1 MSAIT
6 DPQITVSHR
15 IPLALARWIELRAIA
30 LGVSK
35 SEVIRLALA
44 DAVAKH
50 DATTEGEAA

>member
-35 SEVIRLALA
+35 SEVIRRAIA
-44 DAVAKH
+44 EAQAAAEQK
-50 DATTEGEAA
+50 EAA